1 MIEGDSSSAH
11 KNVDEAF
18 MITNKL
24 DSSNYEI
31 WYMSYNAKPKDW
43 YRVDKFLH
51 RVPYE
56 EVQKVYKAC
65 DILLKTSLL
74 ESFSYPPIEM
84 MATGGYVVAL
94 LNDGNKEYLEDG
106 KNCLIYPNGD
116 IDKAIHCIERIVSDE
131 TLRDVLYKNGVE
143 TVKSRDWK
151 KIKESIIRV
160 YCA

>member
-1 MIEGDSSSAH
+1 
-11 KNVDEAF
+11 
-18 MITNKL
+18 
-24 DSSNYEI
+24 
-31 WYMSYNAKPKDW
+31 MSYNAKPKEW

-56 EVQKVYKAC
+56 EVQKVYADC

-116 IDKAIHCIERIVSDE
+116 VEQAVQCIERIIYDSNFQNVLY
-131 TLRDVLYKNGVE
+131 TNGVKTAQLRDWE
-143 TVKSRDWK
+143 TVKD
-151 KIKESIIRV
+151 SIIYT
-160 YCA
+160 YCS